1 MKILN
6 VFFIQGKF
14 KMRLKAQRMIDDT
27 SVCKT
32 SQAEKRGTMRVK
44 PTTFNKA
51 VNVDADVL
59 CPTCDCEK
67 VCTHSHKWAPEVKRR
82 M

>member
-1 MKILN
+1 
-6 VFFIQGKF
+6 
-14 KMRLKAQRMIDDT
+14 MRLRAERMIDDK

-32 SQAEKRGTMRVK
+32 SQAEKMGAIRVK

-51 VNVDADVL
+51 VTVNANVL

-67 VCTHSHKWAPEVKRR
+67 VNTHTHQMGGKT
-82 M
+82 